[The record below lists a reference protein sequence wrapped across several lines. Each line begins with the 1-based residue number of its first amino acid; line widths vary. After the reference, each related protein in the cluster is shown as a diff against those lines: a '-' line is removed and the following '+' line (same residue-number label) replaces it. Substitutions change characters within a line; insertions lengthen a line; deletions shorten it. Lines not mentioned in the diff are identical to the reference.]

1 MHYLTM
7 LFTNLQMLSKLD
19 QILYNQHFP
28 RRYNHFKSY
37 NQNTDFAFRDQKVK
51 SSNLFTPTTSKAKR
65 IKHLLEIAGRRPVSP
80 DDEV

>member
-1 MHYLTM
+1 MSINTYAPAFSRLH
-7 LFTNLQMLSKLD
+7 NS
-19 QILYNQHFP
+19 
-28 RRYNHFKSY
+28 FKFFI
-37 NQNTDFAFRDQKVK
+37 QKPVFAFRDQKVK